1 MKAPQRL
8 ITDDMAYAAAL
19 RAWGKDECNR
29 VALAVVWGR
38 YGEDD
43 ARAELATFLAHQAE
57 KAGIKTVSCRMMAAS
72 MLTDE
77 LAIINA
83 GIDVVRWE
91 IVDVIRAHLDENP
104 GDYRAAAEKAAIIAR
119 AKQVPPGL
127 ISFGMSIATRG
138 R

>member
-1 MKAPQRL
+1 MRAPQRL

-19 RAWGKDECNR
+19 RAWGRDECNR

-43 ARAELATFLAHQAE
+43 ARAELATHLAHQAE

-72 MLTDE
+72 MLTEE
-77 LAIINA
+77 LARINA
-83 GIDVVRWE
+83 EIDLVRWE
-91 IVDVIRAHLDENP
+91 IVDVIRECLRDNP
-104 GDYRAAAEKAAIIAR
+104 DDFKAAAEAAAVIVR
-119 AKQVPPGL
+119 TRKVPPDL
-127 ISFGMSIATRG
+127 ITFGMSIATRG